1 MWNSETEEVEQV
13 LEGKSQITGLSWRES
28 SKDIVSTH
36 GGNRK
41 ESYGMIWS
49 SKIKEFTHI
58 LTGHKKRIVG
68 LAVSPADQSEIC
80 TVGADETMRIWRT
93 RRENIPSNCPKEEAL
108 LATLSLK

>member
-1 MWNSETEEVEQV
+1 M
-13 LEGKSQITGLSWRES
+13 LEGKSQITQLIWRES
-28 SKDIVSTH
+28 TKDLVTSH

-68 LAVSPADQSEIC
+68 LAIAPYD
-80 TVGADETMRIWRT
+80 
-93 RRENIPSNCPKEEAL
+93 
-108 LATLSLK
+108 